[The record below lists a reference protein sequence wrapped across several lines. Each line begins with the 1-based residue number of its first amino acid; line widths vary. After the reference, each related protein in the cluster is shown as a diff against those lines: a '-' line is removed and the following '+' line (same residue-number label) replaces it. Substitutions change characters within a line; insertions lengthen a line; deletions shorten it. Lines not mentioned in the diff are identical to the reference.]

1 MAMKYFVIVD
11 LLIFLGVMFYLDI
24 IRYFIDPRYFVGLRV
39 VPIIMLAELFSGIF
53 FNLSLWYKLTD
64 RTQWGVYFSLIG
76 LVIALA
82 AWLHKKKDLICD
94 DFDDDLL
101 TDEDEDA
108 EYIAAQ
114 YMDHPVK
121 EEAEEE
127 SEPEEQEETSS
138 DEDDSLAP
146 DVEL

>member
-1 MAMKYFVIVD
+1 MKKSV
-11 LLIFLGVMFYLDI
+11 LISLIALGI
-24 IRYFIDPRYFVGLRV
+24 
-39 VPIIMLAELFSGIF
+39 
-53 FNLSLWYKLTD
+53 
-64 RTQWGVYFSLIG
+64 SLIG

-114 YMDHPVK
+114 YMDHPAK
-121 EEAEEE
+121 EEN
-127 SEPEEQEETSS
+127 EPEEQEETSS

>member
-1 MAMKYFVIVD
+1 MKKSV
-11 LLIFLGVMFYLDI
+11 LISLIALGI
-24 IRYFIDPRYFVGLRV
+24 
-39 VPIIMLAELFSGIF
+39 
-53 FNLSLWYKLTD
+53 
-64 RTQWGVYFSLIG
+64 SLIG

-114 YMDHPVK
+114 YMDHPAK
-121 EEAEEE
+121 EEAEEGNV
-127 SEPEEQEETSS
+127 PEEQEETSS

>member
-1 MAMKYFVIVD
+1 MKKSV
-11 LLIFLGVMFYLDI
+11 LISLIALGI
-24 IRYFIDPRYFVGLRV
+24 
-39 VPIIMLAELFSGIF
+39 
-53 FNLSLWYKLTD
+53 
-64 RTQWGVYFSLIG
+64 SLIG

-94 DFDDDLL
+94 DFDDDFL

-114 YMDHPVK
+114 YMDHPAK
-121 EEAEEE
+121 EEVEEE
-127 SEPEEQEETSS
+127 NEPEEQEETSS

>member
-1 MAMKYFVIVD
+1 MLHEKK
-11 LLIFLGVMFYLDI
+11 
-24 IRYFIDPRYFVGLRV
+24 RIDFPDCIGNFFDR
-39 VPIIMLAELFSGIF
+39 SGHCTG
-53 FNLSLWYKLTD
+53 S
-64 RTQWGVYFSLIG
+64 
-76 LVIALA
+76 LA
-82 AWLHKKKDLICD
+82 AQEKDLICD

-114 YMDHPVK
+114 YMDHPAK

-127 SEPEEQEETSS
+127 NEPEEQEETSS